1 MDGSKSLLDEES
13 VLVSFG
19 ILANGFARIVR
30 SLAESQTLSVF
41 SDHSRF
47 LLLSSARMFE
57 F

>member
-30 SLAESQTLSVF
+30 SLAESQTLSVL
-41 SDHSRF
+41 SDHPRF
-47 LLLSSARMFE
+47 LLLPSAHACS
-57 F
+57 